1 MASGSTGRIDGAEAM
16 SSASERIG
24 PGGWLAIGLRLSLM
38 LALLL
43 ACLPFHYLWRLLG
56 LRRVWPRLFLAGL
69 GTIAGLEITVHGR
82 HHKGTL
88 LLANHVS
95 WLDIPAIAA
104 ASGSAFVGHDGL
116 TQIPLVRRLCAM
128 NDTVFIARHRRA
140 SVAGQAAEIRQ
151 ALDDTGALTLFP
163 EGTTSDGTGLL
174 PFKSALLSAVEPLPA
189 GVTVQPVLLAYAD
202 APAIAWVGEEHG
214 LANFLR
220 INARWRP
227 VRLAVH
233 FLKPL
238 EGEALASRKTM
249 AAAAQAAIARAMG
262 QGHDPALQM
271 QRVLP

>member
-1 MASGSTGRIDGAEAM
+1 M
-16 SSASERIG
+16 SSPSHRIS
-24 PGGWLAIGLRLSLM
+24 PAGWLAIALRLALM
-38 LALLL
+38 LVLLL
-43 ACLPFHYLWRLLG
+43 VCLPFHLLWLLLG
-56 LRRVWPRLFLAGL
+56 RRRLWPRLFLAGV
-69 GTIAGLEITVHGR
+69 GTIAGLQVTVHGR
-82 HHKGTL
+82 HRKGTL

-95 WLDIPAIAA
+95 WLDVPAIAA

-116 TQIPLVRRLCAM
+116 AEVPLIRSLCAM

-140 SVAGQAAEIRQ
+140 SVAGQVEEIRR

-174 PFKSALLSAVEPLPA
+174 PFKSALLSAVEPLPE

-202 APAIAWVGEEHG
+202 APEVAWVGDEQG

-238 EGEALASRKTM
+238 DGNALVNRKTM
-249 AAAAQAAIARAMG
+249 AAAAQAAIGSELARLRRPRL
-262 QGHDPALQM
+262 DPGPQAS
-271 QRVLP
+271 